1 MKPLAYRIRPKSF
14 DEIVGQDHLVG
25 KNGVITK
32 MLNQNKLFSMILY
45 GPAGCGKTTI
55 AEIISNMF
63 PLSSYSFNASCDNK
77 AKLKDIADSA
87 KYHESTI
94 CVIDEI
100 HRMKKDVQD
109 FLLPYVENGELII
122 IGLTTENPYRSI
134 NPAIRSRC
142 HIYRMNEINKA
153 DIITLLKKVIIS
165 EKYNELS
172 DDILEYIAITSS
184 CEVRTA
190 LNMLEVIEMLDKDE
204 LNIENAKNLIGK
216 KAFQLDDKGEYY
228 YDIASAMIKS
238 IRGSDPDAALHYL
251 ARLIEIGDI
260 EFISRRLLCS
270 AYEDIGLGNPNIG
283 PRVFAATEAAKS
295 LGFPEARLPLAYAV
309 VDLATSPKSNSTYL
323 GIDDALADLEKM
335 TSMKIP
341 PHILNKELKSG
352 KYEYKYP
359 HDYKN
364 GYVKQQ
370 YLPDELKDKVYYNP
384 KTTGQYERAII
395 EFMKKLK
402 DDKWFVILL
411 N

>member
-25 KNGVITK
+25 KTGVITK

-63 PLSSYSFNASCDNK
+63 PLSSYSFNASTDNK

-142 HIYRMNEINKA
+142 HIYRMNEINK
-153 DIITLLKKVIIS
+153 DDVIKLLKKVIIS
-165 EKYNELS
+165 ENYNDLS
-172 DDILEYIAITSS
+172 PEILEYIAYTSS
-184 CEVRTA
+184 CEIRTA
-190 LNMLEVIEMLDKDE
+190 LNMLEVIEMLDKEE
-204 LNIENAKNLIGK
+204 LTLENAKALIGK

-251 ARLIEIGDI
+251 ARLLEIGDL
-260 EFISRRLLCS
+260 EFITRRLLCS
-270 AYEDIGLGNPNIG
+270 TYEDIGLGNPNVG
-283 PRVFAATEAAKS
+283 PRVYAACEAALS
-295 LGFPEARLPLAYAV
+295 LGMPEARLPLAYAV

-323 GIDDALADLEKM
+323 AIDKALDDLEKM

-370 YLPDELKDKVYYNP
+370 YLPDELINKVYYEA
-384 KTTGQYERAII
+384 KDTGSYERGII
-395 EFMKKLK
+395 EHMKKLK
-402 DDKWFVILL
+402 EEK
-411 N
+411 